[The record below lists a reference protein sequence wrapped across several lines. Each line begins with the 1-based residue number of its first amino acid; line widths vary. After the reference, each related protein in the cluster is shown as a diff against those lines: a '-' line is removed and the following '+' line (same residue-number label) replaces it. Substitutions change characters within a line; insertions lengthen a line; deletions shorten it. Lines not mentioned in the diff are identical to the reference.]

1 VERYKTLTHIQQDI
15 QSNKIT
21 LRDLV
26 LHYLNNIEQK
36 KNLNAFLEVYTE
48 EALAQADSIQQKM
61 MSAKAGKLAGMVIAL
76 KDNIC
81 YKGHKVSAA
90 SQILKG
96 FESIYSATI
105 VEKLLAEDA
114 IIIGRTNCDEFAMGA
129 SNENSSY
136 GPVLNALDNTRV
148 SGGSS
153 GGSAVAVQADLCL
166 VALGSDTGGSI
177 RQPAAFCGVYG
188 LKPTYGRVSRYGL
201 IAYASS
207 FDQIGSF
214 TNSIEDASAVMDIIA
229 GQDEKDATTSTK
241 EVFPHAVKP
250 GSPKYKIA
258 YIKEALF
265 HPAMDEGVRTI
276 SQNVLEKLK
285 ADGHTVEE
293 VSFPFLEAV
302 VPAYYVMTTA
312 EASSNLSR
320 FSGLLYGHRS
330 TEATNLETTFRKS
343 RTEGFGAEVKRRIML
358 GTFVLSAGFYD
369 SYYGK
374 AQKVRRRVQEETQQI
389 LSKYDFI
396 FSPTTPGT
404 AFKFGEKTTNP
415 IEMYLAD
422 IFTVHANISGHPAIS
437 IPAGTHPN
445 GMPVG
450 VQLLG
455 NNFREPELLAL
466 AGTI

>member
-1 VERYKTLTHIQQDI
+1 MERYKSLNHILQDI
-15 QSNKIT
+15 RSSKIT

-36 KNLNAFLEVYTE
+36 KHLNAFLEVYTDE
-48 EALAQADSIQQKM
+48 VLTEADRVQQKIQ
-61 MSAKAGKLAGMVIAL
+61 AGTAGKLAGMVIGL

-81 YKGHKVSAA
+81 YKGHKVSAS

-96 FESIYSATI
+96 FESVYSATV
-105 VEKLLAEDA
+105 VERLLAEDA
-114 IIIGRTNCDEFAMGA
+114 IIIGRLNCDEFAMGA
-129 SNENSSY
+129 SNENSSF
-136 GPVLNALDNTRV
+136 GPVLNDADNTRV

-153 GGSAVAVQADLCL
+153 GGSAVAVQANLCL
-166 VALGSDTGGSI
+166 ATLGSDTGGSI

-201 IAYASS
+201 LAYASS
-207 FDQIGSF
+207 FDQIGPI
-214 TNSIEDASAVMDIIA
+214 TNSVEDAAALMDVMA
-229 GQDEKDATTSTK
+229 GRDEKDATTSDHIAL
-241 EVFPHAVKP
+241 PHQEE
-250 GSPKYKIA
+250 SPVGPYKIA

-265 HPAMDEGVRTI
+265 NPAIDAGVKEITEKAI
-276 SQNVLEKLK
+276 EKLK
-285 ADGHTVEE
+285 AQGHTVEE
-293 VSFPFLEAV
+293 ISFPLLDAG

-320 FSGLLYGHRS
+320 YSGLLFGHRS
-330 TEATNLETTFRKS
+330 KDAANLETTFRKS

-374 AQKVRRRVQEETQQI
+374 AQKVRRKVKEETDAI
-389 LSKYDFI
+389 LKKYDFI
-396 FSPTTPGT
+396 LSPTTPGT
-404 AFKFGEKTTNP
+404 AFKFGEKSTNP

-422 IFTVHANISGHPAIS
+422 LFTVHANISGHPAIT
-437 IPAGTHPN
+437 IPAGTHSN

-455 NNFREPELLAL
+455 NNFSEPALLAL
-466 AGTI
+466 AKTI

>member
-1 VERYKTLTHIQQDI
+1 VERYKSLNHIQKDI

-26 LHYLNNIEQK
+26 LHYLNNIEEK
-36 KNLNAFLEVYTE
+36 KHLNAFLEVYADEVLTE
-48 EALAQADSIQQKM
+48 AERVQQKM
-61 MSAKAGKLAGMVIAL
+61 KAGTAGKLAGMVLGL

-81 YKGHKVSAA
+81 YKGHGVSAA

-96 FESIYSATI
+96 FECIYSATV
-105 VEKLLAEDA
+105 VERLLAEDA
-114 IIIGRTNCDEFAMGA
+114 IIIGRLNCDEFAMGA
-129 SNENSSY
+129 SNENSSF
-136 GPVLNALDNTRV
+136 GPVLNDADNTRV

-153 GGSAVAVQADLCL
+153 GGSAVAVQANLCL
-166 VALGSDTGGSI
+166 ATLGSDTGGSI

-201 IAYASS
+201 LAYASS
-207 FDQIGSF
+207 FDQIGPI
-214 TNSIEDASAVMDIIA
+214 TNSIEDAAAIMDVMA
-229 GQDEKDATTSTK
+229 GRDEKDATTSDHIAL
-241 EVFPHAVKP
+241 PHLEE
-250 GSPKYKIA
+250 SPVGPYKIA
-258 YIKEALF
+258 YIKEALLN
-265 HPAMDEGVRTI
+265 PAIDPGVKEITEKAI
-276 SQNVLEKLK
+276 EKLR
-285 ADGHTVEE
+285 AQGHNVEE
-293 VSFPFLEAV
+293 ISFPLLDAG

-320 FSGLLYGHRS
+320 YSGLLFGHRS
-330 TEATNLETTFRKS
+330 KEATNLETTFRKS

-374 AQKVRRRVQEETQQI
+374 AQKVRRKVKNETDAI
-389 LSKYDFI
+389 LKKYDFI
-396 FSPTTPGT
+396 LSPTTPGT
-404 AFKFGEKTTNP
+404 AFKFGEKSTNP

-422 IFTVHANISGHPAIS
+422 LFTVHANISGHPAIT

-455 NNFREPELLAL
+455 NNFSEPDCWH
-466 AGTI
+466 